1 MKITSLCHK
10 IPGHLIGHR
19 FDLIINIHSFALPCD
34 VFLYYNGLAAKIPQ
48 KHFILWAID
57 VLFIYLSPFF
67 CSFEPY

>member
-1 MKITSLCHK
+1 MKVTSLRRKVTCHLVAH
-10 IPGHLIGHR
+10 GL
-19 FDLIINIHSFALPCD
+19 DLIVNIHSFALPCD